1 MIQSDKASSIS
12 APSFSELKKASRDY
26 EKESGQNV
34 IDFSIGSSN
43 IPSADSL
50 KQKLAEA
57 ALEDEAYQYNLGPEP
72 EMIETIQE
80 WYQDRYGCPLEE
92 DEIAVLKGSQEAL
105 SHLPLAFLDEDDIL
119 LIPDPHYPI
128 YSVACQ
134 IAGCQ
139 SYGMPLKKENSYLPD
154 FDAIPE
160 DVLEK
165 ARMILISYPNNPTGA
180 TAPDS
185 FYEDLIEF
193 ARKNS
198 LLVVHDNAYSELI
211 FSGKPGRSFLSFDGA
226 KEIGIELNSLSKSY
240 SFGGARFA
248 VMAGNPEMIA
258 GYTRLMDMMDFGG
271 FKAVSKAAIHALKNE
286 KDFPA
291 YVCGEYRR
299 RRDFLIDEFKK
310 AGWIIEPSQGTM
322 FVWAPIPEEAENSMQ
337 FTYDLL
343 EKTGILVH
351 PGTNFGD
358 EGKRFVRLALVRSDD
373 EVLEAADRI
382 RQSGLFS

>member
-240 SFGGARFA
+240 SFG
-248 VMAGNPEMIA
+248 
-258 GYTRLMDMMDFGG
+258 
-271 FKAVSKAAIHALKNE
+271 
-286 KDFPA
+286 
-291 YVCGEYRR
+291 
-299 RRDFLIDEFKK
+299 
-310 AGWIIEPSQGTM
+310 EP
-322 FVWAPIPEEAENSMQ
+322 
-337 FTYDLL
+337 
-343 EKTGILVH
+343 
-351 PGTNFGD
+351 
-358 EGKRFVRLALVRSDD
+358 
-373 EVLEAADRI
+373 
-382 RQSGLFS
+382 GLR